1 MILDVVLPFVFKSIP
16 IEPITLCL
24 TGSERSLLGTG
35 LAGTSSPFVSPAL
48 RAFFFSFLK
57 WKSLK

>member
-24 TGSERSLLGTG
+24 TGSERSLLKAG
-35 LAGTSSPFVSPAL
+35 LAGTSSPFVIPSF
-48 RAFFFSFLK
+48 RVFFFL
-57 WKSLK
+57 L